1 MNTYPLFT
9 RREIT
14 DLDGIWKFRFISE
27 EEAPALKDFSPKG
40 IVYDSIETVP
50 GCFDATQQL
59 AGKRGIGVYRRTF
72 CITKSGRHIFS
83 CGGFLLA
90 ARVFIDGVE
99 IGFTDQP
106 YSKEAFE
113 FEADAGEHEIIIAC
127 DNRFSATPMWEPFY
141 DFYAYGGII
150 RHTDIMDIPAGAI
163 QRAAV
168 FPLDLE
174 GNVKVA
180 ITFDSAV
187 FDGDIALSISFDGGD
202 AITKTVKV
210 SGGKAALELA
220 VPNPTLWSTDAPNLH
235 TIAVATENDA
245 IVERFG
251 IRTLEAKNKEIL
263 LNGKPVKLLG
273 YNRHESDADLG
284 PALGPQQHLQ
294 DLKLLK
300 EMNCNFIRGCH
311 YPQHQGFLDLC
322 DEMGF
327 LVWEEALSWGNK
339 AEHLGDPIFST
350 KLVEATATMVRT
362 SINHPSVILWGFLNE
377 SHSDTP
383 ESYPLIKKLSET
395 IRENDPSRLVTFAS
409 NRYEKDICLEF
420 ADVLSFNIYP
430 GWYDVGMDLPYPL
443 EPIEPWLERLCAIT
457 DQPKN
462 AGKPLIVSEIGGAA
476 IYGCHDRIGSQWT
489 EEYQARL
496 LRRICEDIVA
506 NDAIAGLALWMFADS
521 RTYVCGQM
529 RPRGF
534 NNKGTL
540 DEYRRPKLAF
550 DDVKEVFGNYFSK

>member
-59 AGKRGIGVYRRTF
+59 AGKRGIGLYRRTF

-187 FDGDIALSISFDGGD
+187 SDGDIALSISFDGGD
-202 AITKTVKV
+202 AINKTVKV

-235 TIAVATENDA
+235 TIAGNVKDVVVSNCLPMGAYEYDCC
-245 IVERFG
+245 VEYLKKLRRMLYALRKDFQF
-251 IRTLEAKNKEIL
+251 ITLE
-263 LNGKPVKLLG
+263 
-273 YNRHESDADLG
+273 
-284 PALGPQQHLQ
+284 
-294 DLKLLK
+294 
-300 EMNCNFIRGCH
+300 
-311 YPQHQGFLDLC
+311 
-322 DEMGF
+322 
-327 LVWEEALSWGNK
+327 
-339 AEHLGDPIFST
+339 
-350 KLVEATATMVRT
+350 
-362 SINHPSVILWGFLNE
+362 
-377 SHSDTP
+377 
-383 ESYPLIKKLSET
+383 
-395 IRENDPSRLVTFAS
+395 
-409 NRYEKDICLEF
+409 
-420 ADVLSFNIYP
+420 
-430 GWYDVGMDLPYPL
+430 
-443 EPIEPWLERLCAIT
+443 
-457 DQPKN
+457 
-462 AGKPLIVSEIGGAA
+462 
-476 IYGCHDRIGSQWT
+476 
-489 EEYQARL
+489 
-496 LRRICEDIVA
+496 
-506 NDAIAGLALWMFADS
+506 
-521 RTYVCGQM
+521 
-529 RPRGF
+529 
-534 NNKGTL
+534 
-540 DEYRRPKLAF
+540 F
-550 DDVKEVFGNYFSK
+550 DDVDTCQTVIPPLEDCLEMVCKEVGFKMIEENFMETGL